1 MADARP
7 STVSRLRDVQIPPAD
22 LTVVIATVILANFAA
37 FAPVIRETPLRV
49 PIGIVFVL
57 FAPGYALVTT
67 FFPERGESCTE
78 AAALETDDQSE
89 SHRLDPR
96 FWNAP
101 WPTRIDG
108 IERVAYAVGT
118 SLVVVPIITVSLDLT
133 PWGIRLV
140 PFMIAISTF
149 TLITTAVATARRWNV
164 PASDRF
170 RVPYRSWLA
179 TGRAALFDTR
189 ADATLNLLLIASVI
203 LAAGSVGYA
212 ATVLP
217 QDDEFSAIYLLSE
230 DGEFE
235 ADGYPTDLD
244 PGTSAEITVGIENHE
259 DRTVNYTVAVVE
271 QEIDSNGNDTVVAEQ
286 RELDQLNVRVD
297 AGRSTEFGYELEPTM
312 TAEDVRIVWLLYP
325 GDAPENPSIANA
337 NQHVYLRMGNE
348 TTTENVA
355 ESVAG

>member
-1 MADARP
+1 MVAIVA
-7 STVSRLRDVQIPPAD
+7 
-22 LTVVIATVILANFAA
+22 LANFIV

-57 FAPGYALVTT
+57 FAPGYALVAA
-67 FFPERGESCTE
+67 FFPERGERGAETT
-78 AAALETDDQSE
+78 AFETDARSE
-89 SHRLDPR
+89 SNRLDPR

-118 SLVVVPIITVSLDLT
+118 SLVVVPLIAVSLDLT

-140 PFMIAISTF
+140 PFMTAVSMF
-149 TLITTAVATARRWNV
+149 TLITTAVATARRWTV
-164 PASDRF
+164 PAAERF

-179 TGRAALFDTR
+179 TGRATLFDTR
-189 ADATLNLLLIASVI
+189 ADATLNLLLIGAVV
-203 LAAGSVGYA
+203 LAIGSVGYA

-235 ADGYPTDLD
+235 ADDYPTDLEA
-244 PGTSAEITVGIENHE
+244 GENAEVTVGIDNRE
-259 DRTVNYTVAVVE
+259 DRTVNYTVVVVE
-271 QEIDSNGNDTVVAEQ
+271 QDIESNGNDTIVADQ
-286 RELDQLNVRVD
+286 LELDRFDVRIA
-297 AGRSTEFGYELEPTM
+297 AGESAEFGYELEPTM
-312 TAEDVRIVWLLYP
+312 TGENVRIIWLLYLDEP
-325 GDAPENPSIANA
+325 PDDPSISNA
-337 NQHVYLRMGNE
+337 NRYVSLTMDGEATAEN
-348 TTTENVA
+348 TT